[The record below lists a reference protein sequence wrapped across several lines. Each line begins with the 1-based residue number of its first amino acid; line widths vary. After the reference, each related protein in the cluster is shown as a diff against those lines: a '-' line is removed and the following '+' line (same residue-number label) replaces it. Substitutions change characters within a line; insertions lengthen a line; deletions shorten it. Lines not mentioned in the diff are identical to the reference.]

1 MLAAEIFNHR
11 QASVMVK
18 GVGGE
23 MRGVG
28 ACETVMASV
37 DACILLI
44 SAYQLIGGKWETH
57 SHAKGRAERHSFPV
71 FSEIVD
77 KYMYNRKNPLA
88 IKCG

>member
-44 SAYQLIGGKWETH
+44 SAYQLIGGK
-57 SHAKGRAERHSFPV
+57 
-71 FSEIVD
+71 
-77 KYMYNRKNPLA
+77 
-88 IKCG
+88 